1 MDFVQL
7 PISFLDSD
15 TDVNFSKSAQWV
27 PAPPCLFEGGYYP
40 IFYPIGTGMVGKK
53 KIRTQIWYGNDY
65 VIPAPE
71 YPYPPQT
78 WTRGCCQPA
87 CQASPC
93 KAVRAVDKEMS
104 YNWKE
109 KFIGDR
115 AEREGL
121 GSGFGKQKRTK
132 TEVIFNAQ
140 KLIEMCKNW
149 SWNMSYQKN
158 KYTTTTFEER
168 SVWIWTFIGQSKG
181 WGGVAQPS
189 SSTRE
194 YAPPLAL
201 TIKFTGIFTWSVL
214 LLTRKAY
221 QLCVHVDQ
229 TFHIDA
235 YIDHQFM

>member
-1 MDFVQL
+1 MTNFFKKKSLQISINCDIEKWNFVIIFFKNGMDFVQL

-140 KLIEMCKNW
+140 KLIW
-149 SWNMSYQKN
+149 DVQKLIL
-158 KYTTTTFEER
+158 KHEL
-168 SVWIWTFIGQSKG
+168 SK
-181 WGGVAQPS
+181 
-189 SSTRE
+189 
-194 YAPPLAL
+194 
-201 TIKFTGIFTWSVL
+201 K
-214 LLTRKAY
+214 
-221 QLCVHVDQ
+221 
-229 TFHIDA
+229 
-235 YIDHQFM
+235 